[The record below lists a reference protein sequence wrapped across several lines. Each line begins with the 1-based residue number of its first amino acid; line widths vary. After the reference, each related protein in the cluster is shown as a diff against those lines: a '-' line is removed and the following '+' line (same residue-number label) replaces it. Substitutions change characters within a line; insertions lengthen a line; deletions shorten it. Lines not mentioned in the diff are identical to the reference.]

1 MEQSIKEHGAV
12 AQLGERCVRNA
23 EVGGSTPLRS
33 TLSQDDRRVCDSEKS
48 DDSLDGLGF
57 PMVQQQTQK

>member
-1 MEQSIKEHGAV
+1 MPPRWGSSEDFPHGAV

-33 TLSQDDRRVCDSEKS
+33 TLSQAVTMGCGIFGDLPEFMHPDSS
-48 DDSLDGLGF
+48 S
-57 PMVQQQTQK
+57 